1 MFYVN
6 GQISCPVC
14 HCFTLCLRYL
24 ILILFNDKPF
34 FKYYFV
40 CNRHEEAE
48 QLRDDVKVLE
58 KRLSDKTLQFNEAIT
73 TINALREDVA
83 DLQAI
88 IEYKDETI
96 NDRDETLE
104 Q

>member
-1 MFYVN
+1 M
-6 GQISCPVC
+6 
-14 HCFTLCLRYL
+14 
-24 ILILFNDKPF
+24 
-34 FKYYFV
+34 